1 MLSDPLLPS
10 AEIARLDDHPAPFLH
25 DGVIGYTRK
34 HHTIGILSFDREIAQ
49 WLNAAGANEKAVGRH
64 SRFRSVREDVM
75 NLLGRALF
83 ATAICAGFSVSA
95 SAQEIQERTIRWGH
109 LNNTDHPVSMGVQK
123 FAEILLAKSGGKMKV
138 REFAAS
144 QLGNELQ
151 QQSALRG
158 GTQEMLSA
166 STTSLATVVPEFGLI
181 DFPFLFNTTEQ
192 ADALGTGAFG
202 KAMLDTLPAKG
213 LVGLGYWGLGFRN
226 VTNSTRPI
234 TKLEDFSGLKL
245 RVIPNPVYLETF
257 AAFKANPVPM
267 AFGELYS
274 ALETRTVDGQENPY
288 TVILSNKFYEVQKY
302 VSATNHTFTLN
313 IILVS
318 KAFWD
323 KLSPAEQQLMREA
336 YEESRGYQKE
346 QTRIQTEKALAELQA
361 KGMQYNPIAPEETDR
376 MRKTAQ
382 PVVEKISANL
392 RPETV
397 KLFNQEVERI
407 RKEVK

>member
-1 MLSDPLLPS
+1 MS
-10 AEIARLDDHPAPFLH
+10 FL
-25 DGVIGYTRK
+25 V
-34 HHTIGILSFDREIAQ
+34 
-49 WLNAAGANEKAVGRH
+49 
-64 SRFRSVREDVM
+64 
-75 NLLGRALF
+75 RALS
-83 ATAICAGFSVSA
+83 ATAVCLTLTVGV

-181 DFPFLFNTTEQ
+181 DFPFIVNTVEQ
-192 ADALGTGAFG
+192 ADALGTGKFG
-202 KAMLDTLPAKG
+202 KAMLEILPSKG

-234 TKLEDFSGLKL
+234 AKVEDFNGLKL

-257 AAFKANPVPM
+257 SSFKANPVPM

-274 ALETRTVDGQENPY
+274 ALETRTVDGEENPF

-318 KAFWD
+318 KMFWD
-323 KLSPAEQQLMREA
+323 KLSPTEQRLMREA

-346 QTRIQTEKALAELQA
+346 QTRLQTEKALAELQA
-361 KGMQYNPIAPEETDR
+361 KGMQYNTVAPEELDR

-382 PVVEKISANL
+382 PVVDKISANL
-392 RPETV
+392 RPEAV
-397 KLFNQEVERI
+397 KLFNDELDRI